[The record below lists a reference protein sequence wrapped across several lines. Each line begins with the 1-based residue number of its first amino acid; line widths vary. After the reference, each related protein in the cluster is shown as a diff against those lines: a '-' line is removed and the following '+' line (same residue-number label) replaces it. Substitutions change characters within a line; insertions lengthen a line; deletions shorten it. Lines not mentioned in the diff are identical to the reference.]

1 MRSTDRLGVGDIAK
15 AVSGLSERARTG
27 KLGLKDLEGGTFTV
41 TNLGGLGVD
50 WFTPVLNPPQCGI
63 LGVGRVRRTPVAEG
77 DDIAVRDLATFVL
90 SFDHRAVD
98 GAQCARY
105 LARFKELIENPDSW
119 VQ

>member
-1 MRSTDRLGVGDIAK
+1 M
-15 AVSGLSERARTG
+15 
-27 KLGLKDLEGGTFTV
+27 
-41 TNLGGLGVD
+41 TNLGGFGID

-98 GAQCARY
+98 GAQCARF
-105 LARFKELIENPDSW
+105 LSHFKELIENPDSW
-119 VQ
+119 LR